1 MRTINIYKFDE
12 LTHDS
17 KMTAISNLRGEFE
30 TWYRENELCDIFQ
43 TKEKFESIFNINV
56 LVEKE
61 EESNSYDWF
70 DYKNYTHSNGE
81 NDFDIFDEKR
91 AKSLNCQ
98 KDTWSDYIFGAAL
111 KRYNWDLSA
120 SYGYNVSELFSTFI
134 NNAID
139 SIDKYLKKF
148 DSSDVANYICDNDFE
163 FYENG
168 TRFIE

>member
-12 LTHDS
+12 LTSDAQ
-17 KMTAISNLRGEFE
+17 MAAISNLRGEFE
-30 TWYRENELCDIFQ
+30 TWYRENELRDVFK
-43 TKEKFESIFNINV
+43 TKEKFENIFNINV
-56 LVEKE
+56 IVEKE
-61 EESNSYDWF
+61 EESNSYDWI

-91 AKSLNCQ
+91 TKSLNCQ
-98 KDTWSDYIFGAAL
+98 KDIWSDYIFVDVL

-120 SYGYNVSELFSTFI
+120 SYGYNVSQLFSTFI

-139 SIDKYLKKF
+139 TTDKYLKKF
-148 DSSDVANYICDNDFE
+148 SSSDVINYIRNNDFE

>member
-12 LTHDS
+12 LTDDS
-17 KMTAISNLRGEFE
+17 KMAAISNLRGEFE
-30 TWYRENELCDIFQ
+30 TWYRENELRDVFQ

-61 EESNSYDWF
+61 EESNSYDWI

-91 AKSLNCQ
+91 TKSLNCQ
-98 KDTWSDYIFGAAL
+98 KDTWSDYIFAAAL

-139 SIDKYLKKF
+139 TTDKYLKKF
-148 DSSDVANYICDNDFE
+148 GSSDVENYIRNNDFE
-163 FYENG
+163 FCENG

>member
-12 LTHDS
+12 LTYDS
-17 KMTAISNLRGEFE
+17 KMAAISNLRSEFE
-30 TWYRENELCDIFQ
+30 TWYRENELRDVFQ
-43 TKEKFESIFNINV
+43 TKKKFESIFNINV

-70 DYKNYTHSNGE
+70 GYENYTHSNGE

-91 AKSLNCQ
+91 TKSLNCQ
-98 KDTWSDYIFGAAL
+98 KDTWSDYIFAATL
-111 KRYNWDLSA
+111 KIYNWDLSA

-139 SIDKYLKKF
+139 STDKYLKKF
-148 DSSDVANYICDNDFE
+148 DSSDVANYIRNNDFE
-163 FYENG
+163 FYGNG

>member
-12 LTHDS
+12 LTHDA
-17 KMTAISNLRGEFE
+17 KMAAISNLRGEFE
-30 TWYRENELCDIFQ
+30 MWYRENELRDVFQ
-43 TKEKFESIFNINV
+43 TKKKFENIFNINV

-61 EESNSYDWF
+61 EESNSYDWI

-91 AKSLNCQ
+91 TKSLNCQ
-98 KDTWSDYIFGAAL
+98 KDTWSDYIFVAVL

-120 SYGYNVSELFSTFI
+120 SYGYNVSQLFSTFI

-139 SIDKYLKKF
+139 STDECLKKF
-148 DSSDVANYICDNDFE
+148 DSSDVANYIRNNDFE
-163 FYENG
+163 FYGNG